1 MAKSN
6 TLKNVFRALL
16 LAMTL
21 VVAASCGNDPVK
33 NFVTEFATAYATGD
47 SIRMVQLYPDSKSF
61 TMAKPTSESFDVNV
75 EPVEGNEDA
84 FKATLNGSIELTIK
98 KSGESYV
105 IESSRGLL
113 KLPEDMTF
121 AQGTGQYKAE
131 LTDVENAQRLSDDG
145 FMKWVL
151 NDVVKD
157 IDKKV
162 KIVNNSNTIISR
174 HATEWFDEEHNEPMS
189 ERYTSEIKITV
200 QNNLDTDINAD
211 AYSVVSSV
219 YIYGGDFDSRG
230 ELGTKCA
237 KTTNVQT
244 KTIEAH
250 SSTVLTYTY
259 SGEGDQIEG
268 FGWIDHVKSVLSFNL
283 QNLNVS
289 ALYTPRGGEYEEYMM
304 NHPVSDS
311 NNDSELNIVL
321 HGKIGGD
328 AASTF
333 TLNGQEGSY
342 IFVGAS
348 RQSKLVSYDSQTGK
362 LIVDA
367 YLNGLKIG
375 FFDGIY
381 ANGRYKGIFKNTR
394 NGAKLNFNLTE

>member
-1 MAKSN
+1 MAKRN

-21 VVAASCGNDPVK
+21 VIASCGNDPIK
-33 NFVTEFATAYATGD
+33 NFVTEFTTAYATGD

-84 FKATLNGSIELTIK
+84 FKATINGSIELTIK

-162 KIVNNSNTIISR
+162 RVVNNSNTIISR
-174 HATEWFDEEHNEPMS
+174 HATDWYDDEHTDPLS
-189 ERYTSEIKITV
+189 ERYTSEIRITI
-200 QNNLDTDINAD
+200 QNDLDTDLNAD

-219 YIYGGDFDSRG
+219 YTYYYGDTF
-230 ELGTKCA
+230 GTRCA
-237 KTTNVQT
+237 KTTNVPT
-244 KTIEAH
+244 KSIAAH
-250 SSTVLTYTY
+250 SSEVLTYTF
-259 SGEGDQIEG
+259 SGEGENAEG
-268 FGWIDHVKSVLSFNL
+268 TGWIDRIQSVLSFNL

-289 ALYTPRGGEYEEYMM
+289 ALYEPRGGEYDEYI
-304 NHPVSDS
+304 S
-311 NNDSELNIVL
+311 NNSVSASNGDSALNIVL
-321 HGKIGGD
+321 HGTIGGD

-333 TLNGQEGSY
+333 ILNGQEGSY

-348 RQSKLVSYDSQTGK
+348 RQAKLVSYDPQTGK
-362 LIVDA
+362 LVVDA
-367 YLNGLKIG
+367 YLNGSKIG

-381 ANGRYKGIFKNTR
+381 ANGRYKGIFKNTN
-394 NGAKLNFNLTE
+394 NGAKLEFNLTGR